1 MKSCWLLSVLMVLL
15 GWAAFPLG
23 GHAAMIQGEQV
34 TVEAIEGQNG
44 KVRLRMTLSDPASGM
59 DASLELGFG
68 TGVPTDLSVVS
79 FEDPPVEDNRLR
91 LRAERSDAG
100 VSEVMEVEI
109 RDNDVVQVSFP
120 DLAPQRP
127 DIAFVFNLT
136 ELRYTKARSGSKE
149 VVAVDDAA
157 GKYLQA
163 LAEAGY
169 WIFYGSDEFPP
180 LIVTGFSR
188 NRITYFHSAEGT
200 IRSNFNSNETVAL
213 SFLSIP
219 DREAWSDE
227 GTLREAGEAFLFQN
241 AN

>member
-1 MKSCWLLSVLMVLL
+1 
-15 GWAAFPLG
+15 
-23 GHAAMIQGEQV
+23 MIQGEQA

-44 KVRLRMTLSDPASGM
+44 KVRLRLTLSDPESGM
-59 DASLELGFG
+59 DAKVEVGFG
-68 TGVPTDLSVVS
+68 TGVPADQSAVS
-79 FEDPPVEDNRLR
+79 FEDPPVEDNKLR
-91 LRAERSDAG
+91 LRAERPDAG
-100 VSEVMEVEI
+100 INETMEVEI

-136 ELRYTKARSGSKE
+136 ELRYTKARSGTKE

-157 GKYLQA
+157 GKYLEGI
-163 LAEAGY
+163 AEAGY

-180 LIVTGFSR
+180 LIITGFSR

-200 IRSNFNSNETVAL
+200 LRSNFNSDESVTLA
-213 SFLSIP
+213 FLSIP
-219 DREAWSDE
+219 DRDAWSDE

-241 AN
+241 GI